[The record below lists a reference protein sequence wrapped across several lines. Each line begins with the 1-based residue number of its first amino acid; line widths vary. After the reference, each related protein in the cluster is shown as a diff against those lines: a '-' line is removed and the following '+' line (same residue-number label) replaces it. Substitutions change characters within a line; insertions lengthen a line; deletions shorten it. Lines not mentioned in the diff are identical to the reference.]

1 MLSNNLLKF
10 HQTHIFF
17 LLQSTQYY
25 NTRTFMQV
33 DEALLKKLEK
43 LSYLQIADDKRE
55 EIINQM
61 SEIVSFVDNLSELNT
76 DGVDDTFAMNDNSTF
91 LREDTPECNA
101 DINDDILKNAPK
113 SADHFF
119 IVPKI
124 IE

>member
-1 MLSNNLLKF
+1 
-10 HQTHIFF
+10 
-17 LLQSTQYY
+17 
-25 NTRTFMQV
+25 MQV
-33 DEALLKKLEK
+33 DEALLKRLEK

-55 EIINQM
+55 EIITQM

-76 DGVDDTFAMNDNSTF
+76 DGVDDNFAMRDVSTT
-91 LREDTPECNA
+91 LREDSRACDT
-101 DINDDILKNAPK
+101 DVNDNILKNAPQ